1 MSAYTIFILY
11 ESRFIFFF
19 GTGILDPA
27 TIEMM
32 NKPRCGVKDNVGNA
46 NKARRRRYA
55 LHGSKWSTKD
65 LTFRIS
71 KYSDQMP
78 KEEVE
83 REIQRAFDVMAF
95 ILFYY
100 ILNKDLNLPNF
111 LNIGC
116 K

>member
-1 MSAYTIFILY
+1 MKKKHFVW
-11 ESRFIFFF
+11 ESIYFSF

-55 LHGSKWSTKD
+55 LHGSKWSAKD

-83 REIQRAFDVMAF
+83 REIQRAFDVMTLIF
-95 ILFYY
+95 LNY
-100 ILNKDLNLPNF
+100 ILNKNLNWPSYSK
-111 LNIGC
+111 IRSM
-116 K
+116 

>member
-1 MSAYTIFILY
+1 MKEMRVGFLIFC
-11 ESRFIFFF
+11 
-19 GTGILDPA
+19 TGILDPA

-55 LHGSKWSTKD
+55 LHGSKWSAKD

-83 REIQRAFDVMAF
+83 REIQRAFDVMTL

-100 ILNKDLNLPNF
+100 ILIKV
-111 LNIGC
+111 
-116 K
+116 